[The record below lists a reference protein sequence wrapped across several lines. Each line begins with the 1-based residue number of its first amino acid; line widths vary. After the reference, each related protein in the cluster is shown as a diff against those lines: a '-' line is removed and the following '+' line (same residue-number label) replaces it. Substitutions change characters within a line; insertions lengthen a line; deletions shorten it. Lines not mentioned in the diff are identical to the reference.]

1 MQSILLIQKVK
12 MDISGVK
19 NKSGGNSGQTILR
32 LAGTGPQTISP
43 VRNTIAVKQMSI
55 SRITDDRVL
64 LHG

>member
-1 MQSILLIQKVK
+1 